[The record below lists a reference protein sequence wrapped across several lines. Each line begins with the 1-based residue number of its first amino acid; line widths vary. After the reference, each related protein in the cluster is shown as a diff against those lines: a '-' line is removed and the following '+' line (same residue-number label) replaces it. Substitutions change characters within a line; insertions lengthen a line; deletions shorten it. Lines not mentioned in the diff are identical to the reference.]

1 MRIGSLFNSLQTKKK
16 DENRPSDN
24 GGLFSLHTKWKNHSH
39 DSVKYTVLQG
49 EKQYIFVKS

>member
-1 MRIGSLFNSLQTKKK
+1 MKTDLLTMG
-16 DENRPSDN
+16 
-24 GGLFSLHTKWKNHSH
+24 GGLFSLRTKWKNHSH